1 MPHSLPKI
9 WVHVVFSTK
18 NRVPLIKEPL
28 GKKLYPFIRN
38 QLQEKKC
45 YLKTIGGIEDHIHML
60 FSLHQNISLADMVK
74 QIKGASAYWI
84 NHNDL
89 ISEKFSWQTGYG
101 AFSVSE
107 SQKARVQKYI
117 ENQKEHHR
125 TKSFQEE
132 LDQIVDLD
140 HLEI

>member
-1 MPHSLPKI
+1 MSHSLPKI

-18 NRVPLIKEPL
+18 YRAPLMEESL
-28 GKKLYPFIRN
+28 TKKLYPFVRN

-45 YLKTIGGIEDHIHML
+45 YLKSIGGIEDHIHML
-60 FSLHQNISLADMVK
+60 FSLHQNISLADIIK

-84 NHNDL
+84 NYNDL

-107 SQKARVQKYI
+107 SHIARVQRYI
-117 ENQKEHHR
+117 ENQKEHHK
-125 TKSFQEE
+125 TK
-132 LDQIVDLD
+132 
-140 HLEI
+140 